1 MAGKQE
7 KYIIKREYLG
17 RYSVNEMLEKIIQRH
32 IETCDAKAKE
42 SDKNDAAKP
51 SAIL

>member
-32 IETCDAKAKE
+32 IKADEKAKG
-42 SDKNDAAKP
+42 SDKNDVAKP